1 MKPVALVTGA
11 ARGIG
16 KAIAE
21 GLEVKGFTVAGMD
34 RSWPDGQGG
43 YVADLADIAGHE
55 RLVASIVRDH
65 GAIDCLVNN
74 AGIGAVARGDF
85 LDMTP
90 ENFDRVMAVNLRGT
104 VFLTQ
109 AVVKAMQAPSPY
121 PRSIVTI
128 SSVSAELAS
137 IERLDYCMS
146 KAALAMFIKGLALR
160 LAPQGIGVFDIRPG
174 IIRSEMTAPVT
185 AKYDARIAEGLV
197 PAMRWGE
204 PQDVAAV
211 VAALATGAMNFA
223 TGSVIHA
230 DGGLAIARL

>member
-1 MKPVALVTGA
+1 VIKTM
-11 ARGIG
+11 
-16 KAIAE
+16 
-21 GLEVKGFTVAGMD
+21 
-34 RSWPDGQGG
+34 QGP
-43 YVADLADIAGHE
+43 AQHL
-55 RLVASIVRDH
+55 
-65 GAIDCLVNN
+65 
-74 AGIGAVARGDF
+74 
-85 LDMTP
+85 
-90 ENFDRVMAVNLRGT
+90 
-104 VFLTQ
+104 
-109 AVVKAMQAPSPY
+109 
-121 PRSIVTI
+121 RSIITI

-174 IIRSEMTAPVT
+174 IIRSQMTAPVT

-204 PQDVAAV
+204 PRDVAAV